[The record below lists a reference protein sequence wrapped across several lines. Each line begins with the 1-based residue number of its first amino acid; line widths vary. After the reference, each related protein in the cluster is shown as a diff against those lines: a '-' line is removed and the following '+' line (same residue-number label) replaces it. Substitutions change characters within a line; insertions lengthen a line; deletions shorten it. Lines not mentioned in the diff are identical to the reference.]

1 MKNSKKTLVSRISV
15 VALTAFAL
23 SSVSNAGEVGAGS
36 ILYSNDLVDAQL
48 AETLDD
54 HVTEANGL
62 PKVMPFNA
70 DMVNVENV
78 AADGEGVYV
87 AVLDTGMLPLAPFF
101 FSEANVA
108 WHLGKGFSHDI
119 TWDDDIGDIVI
130 SDLRDD
136 RGYWTDMASGH
147 GTHVA
152 STVVG
157 FNFNN
162 GAWIEGIAAK
172 ATIIPVL
179 VLDAWAVEV
188 PFQEDPILLSGGT
201 NAMIA
206 AGIRYVADLTDGEL
220 AGSRVVINMS
230 LGGPSRSAEIEAAV
244 DYAIEK
250 GVVVVA
256 SAGNSGEFGMG
267 YPGGLPQIISTAAAG
282 WAEMF
287 LFGAGG
293 WTRDVPEKTN
303 QGDALGNN
311 TAFYLEDFS
320 SRPLK
325 ALDQKHQDLDVAA
338 PGAWVVGPYKSAFAN
353 NTSYFFLS
361 GTSMSAPHVSAISAM
376 LLQSTPGM
384 SHEAVERALRQA
396 GHGQPLPADGA
407 IVAFPFIAEGAYPAT
422 WKGGDYGTGFLKAD
436 FVVN

>member
-1 MKNSKKTLVSRISV
+1 MKISKKTLISQLS
-15 VALTAFAL
+15 AISLAAFSL
-23 SSVSNAGEVGAGS
+23 ISVSNAQDVGAGS
-36 ILYSNDLVDAQL
+36 LLYSTDMVDAQF
-48 AETLDD
+48 AEALDD
-54 HVTEANGL
+54 HVTEVTGL
-62 PKVMPFNA
+62 PKATSFNA
-70 DMVNVENV
+70 DMVNTENV

-87 AVLDTGMLPLAPFF
+87 AVLDTGMLPAAPFF
-101 FSEANVA
+101 FSDANIA
-108 WHLGKGFSHDI
+108 WDLGKGFSHDI
-119 TWDDDIGDIVI
+119 VWDDDLGDIVI
-130 SDLRDD
+130 GPLDD
-136 RGYWTDMASGH
+136 TRGIWTDLASGH

-152 STVVG
+152 STVAG
-157 FNFNN
+157 FNVNN
-162 GAWIEGIAAK
+162 SFWVRGIAEK

-179 VLDAWAVEV
+179 VLDAWVV
-188 PFQEDPILLSGGT
+188 DSPFGPLTFSGGT
-201 NAMIA
+201 DAMIA
-206 AGIRYVADLTDGEL
+206 AGIRYVADLELDG
-220 AGSRVVINMS
+220 RVVINMS

-287 LFGAGG
+287 LNG
-293 WTRDVPEKTN
+293 WTGDVPEKTN

-325 ALDQKHQDLDVAA
+325 DLGQKHQDLDVAA

-353 NTSYFFLS
+353 NTGYYYLS

-376 LLQSTPGM
+376 LLQQNPGM
-384 SHEAVERALRQA
+384 SHADVERALRQA

-407 IVAFPFIAEGAYPAT
+407 VVAFPFIPEGGYTAD
-422 WKGGDYGTGFLKAD
+422 WDGGDYGTGFLKAD
-436 FVVN
+436 YVVN

>member
-1 MKNSKKTLVSRISV
+1 M
-15 VALTAFAL
+15 
-23 SSVSNAGEVGAGS
+23 SSIANAGEVGAGS

-54 HVTEANGL
+54 HDMGAPGL

-78 AADGEGVYV
+78 AADGENVYV

-101 FSEANVA
+101 FSEANIA
-108 WHLGKGFSHDI
+108 WDLGKGFSHDI

-136 RGYWTDMASGH
+136 RGIWTDMASGH

-162 GAWIEGIAAK
+162 GAWIEGVAAK

-179 VLDAWAVEV
+179 VLDAWAVDV
-188 PFQEDPILLSGGT
+188 PFQEEPLLLSGGT
-201 NAMIA
+201 DAMIA
-206 AGIRYVADLTDGEL
+206 AGIRYVADLELDG
-220 AGSRVVINMS
+220 RVVINMS

-282 WAEMF
+282 WAEM
-287 LFGAGG
+287 LLNGTSG

-311 TAFYLEDFS
+311 TQFYLEDFS

-325 ALDQKHQDLDVAA
+325 DLGQKHQDLDIAA

-376 LLQSTPGM
+376 LLQSNPSM
-384 SHEAVERALRQA
+384 SHAEVERALRQA

-407 IVAFPFIAEGAYPAT
+407 VVAFPFNADGFYPAT

-436 FVVN
+436 YVVN

>member
-1 MKNSKKTLVSRISV
+1 MENSKKV
-15 VALTAFAL
+15 VVWRLAAVACAALATSSASFAGD
-23 SSVSNAGEVGAGS
+23 VVGGQA
-36 ILYSNDLVDAQL
+36 LYSPDLVDAQF
-48 AETLDD
+48 AVALDD
-54 HVTEANGL
+54 HVSEVSGL
-62 PKVMPFNA
+62 PKATPFNA
-70 DMVNVENV
+70 DMVNTENV
-78 AADGEGVYV
+78 ASDGEGVYV

-101 FSEANVA
+101 FSDANVA
-108 WHLGKGFSHDI
+108 WNLGKGFSHDI
-119 TWDDDIGDIVI
+119 TWDDSIGDIVI
-130 SDLRDD
+130 GDLRDD
-136 RGYWTDMASGH
+136 RGIWTDMASGH

-157 FNFNN
+157 FNVNN
-162 GAWIEGIAAK
+162 SFWVRGIAEK

-179 VLDAWAVEV
+179 VLDAWEV
-188 PFQEDPILLSGGT
+188 DSPFGPLRFSGGT
-201 NAMIA
+201 DAMIA
-206 AGIRYVADLTDGEL
+206 AGIRYVADLELDG
-220 AGSRVVINMS
+220 RVVINMS
-230 LGGPSRSAEIEAAV
+230 LGGPGRSPTIEAAV

-256 SAGNSGEFGMG
+256 SAGNSGYAGMG

-287 LFGAGG
+287 LFGSGG
-293 WTRDVPEKTN
+293 WTRDVPETTN

-325 ALDQKHQDLDVAA
+325 DLGQKHQDLDVAA
-338 PGAWVVGPYKSAFAN
+338 PGAWVVGPYKSAFAD
-353 NTSYFFLS
+353 NTGYFFLS

-376 LLQSTPGM
+376 LLQSNPSM
-384 SHEAVERALRQA
+384 SHAEVERALRQA

-407 IVAFPFIAEGAYPAT
+407 IVSFPFIAEGAYPAT

-436 FVVN
+436 YVVN